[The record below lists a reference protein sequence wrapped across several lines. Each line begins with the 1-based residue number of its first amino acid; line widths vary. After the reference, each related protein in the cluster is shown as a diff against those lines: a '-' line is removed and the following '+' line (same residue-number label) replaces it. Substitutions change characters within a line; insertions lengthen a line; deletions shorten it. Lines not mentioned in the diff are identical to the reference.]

1 MSEELKT
8 VKKTTK
14 PANITD
20 GVSVK
25 VRSGFYGKLYYTNPR
40 SGESFMWNQVG
51 DVQFL
56 TIGDLKA
63 MKAQC
68 PGYFKNQWVVILG
81 CANEAECSATPA
93 EICKHLAI
101 DHYYKDYI
109 DPVDFAKVC
118 EWTTAE
124 VAERISLL
132 GDGAKQNLIVALKEF
147 IKDGRLD
154 SIKKIKEFEKALDCV
169 LE

>member
-1 MSEELKT
+1 MPEEQKNVKKT
-8 VKKTTK
+8 VKLVS
-14 PANITD
+14 ITD

-40 SGESFMWNQVG
+40 SGESFTWNQVG
-51 DVQFL
+51 DIQFL
-56 TIGDLKA
+56 TIGDLKT

-68 PGYFKNQWVVILG
+68 PGYFRNQWLVILG

-93 EICKHLAI
+93 EICEHLAI
-101 DHYYKDYI
+101 GHYYKDYI
-109 DPVDFAKVC
+109 DPADFAKVC
-118 EWTTAE
+118 EWPTSE
-124 VAERISLL
+124 VTERISLL
-132 GDGAKQNLIVALKEF
+132 SDGARQNLIVALKEF

>member
-1 MSEELKT
+1 MAEEQKTLK
-8 VKKTTK
+8 KNTK
-14 PANITD
+14 PVNITD

-25 VRSGFYGKLYYTNPR
+25 VRSGFYGKLYFVNPR
-40 SGESFMWNQVG
+40 SGETFVWNQVG

-68 PGYFKNQWVVILG
+68 PGYFKNQWIMILG
-81 CANEAECSATPA
+81 CANEGECDATPA

-101 DHYYKDYI
+101 DHYYKNYI
-109 DPVDFAKVC
+109 DPVDYAKVC
-118 EWTTAE
+118 EWPMAE
-124 VAERISLL
+124 VTERISLL
-132 GDGAKQNLIVALKEF
+132 NDGAKQNLIVALKEF
-147 IKDGRLD
+147 IQDGRLD
-154 SIKKIKEFEKALDCV
+154 SIKKIKEFEKALGCV